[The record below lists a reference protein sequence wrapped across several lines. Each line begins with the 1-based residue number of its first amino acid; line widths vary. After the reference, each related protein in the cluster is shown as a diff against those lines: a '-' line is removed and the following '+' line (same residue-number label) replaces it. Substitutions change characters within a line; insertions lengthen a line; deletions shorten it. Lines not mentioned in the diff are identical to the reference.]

1 MVSFV
6 LIGLQCYQAQNRRFK
21 IFAKKIE
28 RDPGIVLGRLLN
40 DGQDDLFSKL
50 SDEELK
56 YFDINTIAQPIRET
70 MECIAE
76 RIKRELQDYLI
87 SGEELNRLANDS
99 WFDKSV
105 KFEER

>member
-1 MVSFV
+1 M
-6 LIGLQCYQAQNRRFK
+6 
-21 IFAKKIE
+21 
-28 RDPGIVLGRLLN
+28 LGRLLN

-87 SGEELNRLANDS
+87 SG
-99 WFDKSV
+99 
-105 KFEER
+105 

>member
-1 MVSFV
+1 
-6 LIGLQCYQAQNRRFK
+6 
-21 IFAKKIE
+21 
-28 RDPGIVLGRLLN
+28 
-40 DGQDDLFSKL
+40 
-50 SDEELK
+50 
-56 YFDINTIAQPIRET
+56 